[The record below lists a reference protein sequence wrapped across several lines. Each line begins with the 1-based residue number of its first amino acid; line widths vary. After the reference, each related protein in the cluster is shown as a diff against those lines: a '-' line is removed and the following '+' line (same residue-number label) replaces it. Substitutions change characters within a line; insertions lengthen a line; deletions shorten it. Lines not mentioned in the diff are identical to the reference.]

1 MFDPGCVLYIKNYA
15 FEDGDGERNKYL
27 IVLCRKDE
35 GVIVGSLTTSKIGPK
50 PFGVSEKKTS
60 CFDFNGNIYHG
71 YFFPEKKV
79 VGVTPNGNGFYFADN
94 TIVYPSNNIRHKDTN
109 ALLED
114 YPGKRMVCKGTLSLD
129 IHRSLL
135 ECTMKSM
142 HVPKGA
148 KRLIQ
153 AHLSYSIP

>member
-35 GVIVGSLTTSKIGPK
+35 GVIVGSLTTSNIGPI
-50 PFGVSEKKTS
+50 PFGVSGKKTG
-60 CFDFNGNIYHG
+60 CFDSGGNIYHG
-71 YFFPEKKV
+71 YFFPEKRV
-79 VGVTPNGNGFYFADN
+79 VGETPNGNDFYFADN
-94 TIVYPSNNIRHKDTN
+94 TIVYPSNNIRVKDIN
-109 ALLED
+109 VLSED
-114 YPGKRMVCKGTLSLD
+114 YPGKMMVCKGILSLD

-135 ECTMKSM
+135 ECTLKST
-142 HVPKGA
+142 HVPNGP

-153 AHLSYSIP
+153 AFLDS